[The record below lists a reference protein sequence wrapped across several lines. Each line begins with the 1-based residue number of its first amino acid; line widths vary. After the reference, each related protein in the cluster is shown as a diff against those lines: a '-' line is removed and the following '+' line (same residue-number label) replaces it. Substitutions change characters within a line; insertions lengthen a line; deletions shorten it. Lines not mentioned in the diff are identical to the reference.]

1 VVAWANTV
9 PGGTGTHGSSLGRA
23 IGAVSRPGDTIVTIY
38 GHSDV
43 TRASGLR
50 SPYPYLWTLP
60 ARTLDPKL
68 RLLDEVLTGSH
79 APPTWFVTW
88 APSSLQ
94 GVDGRATA
102 RLVARRYHPVAR
114 LWGHLVYLRD
124 GVSRTRPPSSS
135 RTSR

>member
-1 VVAWANTV
+1 V
-9 PGGTGTHGSSLGRA
+9 R

-79 APPTWFVTW
+79 APTWFVTW

-124 GVSRTRPPSSS
+124 GVSRTPPSLQQPHQPLMGEDGGM
-135 RTSR
+135 RGRLLRGTIRP